1 MRQNNMLRPVAFSAH
16 EVELLQ
22 HLLMRLTGEKFDC
35 QYELAG
41 IWLHSESSDAE
52 LRLLIL
58 SDKQLIVSRVLF
70 REKRH
75 GTMTGVYR
83 YLARFCKNN
92 GLPTLVIQSVVSEA
106 MANWCIK
113 NGFNPS
119 MTSYVQLPGFIGGDY
134 LKDIK

>member
-1 MRQNNMLRPVAFSAH
+1 MRQNNMLRPVEFSAH

>member
-35 QYELAG
+35 QYELSG
-41 IWLHSESSDAE
+41 IWLHSKTSDAE

-75 GTMTGVYR
+75 GTMTGVYK
-83 YLARFCKNN
+83 YLVRFCKNN
-92 GLPTLVIQSVVSEA
+92 GLPTLVIQSVVSE
-106 MANWCIK
+106 
-113 NGFNPS
+113 S